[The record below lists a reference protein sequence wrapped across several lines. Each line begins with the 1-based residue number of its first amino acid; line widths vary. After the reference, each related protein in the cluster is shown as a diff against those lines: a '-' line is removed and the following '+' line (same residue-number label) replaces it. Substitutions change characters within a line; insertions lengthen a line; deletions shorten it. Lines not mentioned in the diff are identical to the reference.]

1 MIYRL
6 KFTPEAM
13 EDLARWKRSG
23 RKKVL
28 KKIMVLLEELSEHPQ
43 TGMGHP
49 EELKGDRSGQWSRT
63 LDKKNRLVY
72 IIQDDEVMIVVL
84 SMMGHYSDK

>member
-1 MIYRL
+1 MSYRL

-28 KKIMVLLEELSEHPQ
+28 KKIMVLLEEL
-43 TGMGHP
+43 
-49 EELKGDRSGQWSRT
+49 
-63 LDKKNRLVY
+63 
-72 IIQDDEVMIVVL
+72 
-84 SMMGHYSDK
+84 